1 MKRLEATARRS
12 KSNSKVDKSVRAIT
26 TVVVDDDDD
35 KHKDIQK
42 TTDGNQI

>member
-26 TVVVDDDDD
+26 TVVDDDDD

>member
-1 MKRLEATARRS
+1 LEATARRS
-12 KSNSKVDKSVRAIT
+12 KSNSEVDKSVRAIT
-26 TVVVDDDDD
+26 TVVDDDDD